1 MATADPSSPKI
12 ETSAPEVENLSPK
25 IENSSPKVEDSSAKV
40 ETSSIVASHEASSI
54 VGAPLPAPLPDLEN
68 EEPTVYPG
76 KAKAAVIMASLYI
89 SIFLV
94 ALDRTILGTAI
105 PRITDQFH
113 SVDSIGWL
121 GSAYMLTACGFILVY
136 GRVYTFF
143 NTKWVFLS
151 GILIFETGSA
161 LCGAAPNS
169 TALIVGRAI
178 AGFGS
183 SGIFTG
189 AIQIML
195 NTIPLHQRPLWQGL
209 FGACFGIASVA
220 GPLLGGAFTESKAT
234 WRWCFYIN
242 LPLGA
247 LTILIILLFLHIDE
261 KKPVMTLRKKLTM
274 LDPLG
279 MSLFLPSI
287 ICLLLALQ
295 WGGSKYPWSDGRII
309 ALLVIFALLFLAFI
323 AVQTVTRH
331 TTALVPSRIILQR
344 SVAFGALFQFCVG
357 SAMMTAV
364 LYLPLWFQAI
374 RGSTAVKS
382 GIQTIPLVLSLVAGS
397 ITCGALVHRLG
408 YYTQFMY
415 LGSILMSI
423 GGGLL
428 TTMTGATNHSGWIGY
443 EVLFGLGIGSSM
455 QQSNLA
461 VQVVLPKR
469 DVPTGI
475 SVIFF
480 FQTLGGAV
488 FVSVGQNVFLNK
500 FLTQLGD
507 LPGVNPN
514 IVISTGATALK
525 DHVPRELLPRVLEA
539 YNYAL
544 THGPFLVTAI
554 VACLT
559 IFGAIGMEWR
569 SVKEGQPPKASKNA
583 VKDVESGSLDE
594 RSVAE
599 GEKKAALN

>member
-1 MATADPSSPKI
+1 
-12 ETSAPEVENLSPK
+12 
-25 IENSSPKVEDSSAKV
+25 
-40 ETSSIVASHEASSI
+40 
-54 VGAPLPAPLPDLEN
+54 
-68 EEPTVYPG
+68 
-76 KAKAAVIMASLYI
+76 
-89 SIFLV
+89 
-94 ALDRTILGTAI
+94 
-105 PRITDQFH
+105 
-113 SVDSIGWL
+113 
-121 GSAYMLTACGFILVY
+121 MLTACGFILVY

-143 NTKWVFLS
+143 NTKLVFLS
-151 GILIFETGSA
+151 GILVFETGSA

-195 NTIPLHQRPLWQGL
+195 NTIPLHNRPLLQGL
-209 FGACFGIASVA
+209 FGAVFGIASVA
-220 GPLLGGAFTESKAT
+220 GPLLGGAFTQSKAT

-247 LTILIILLFLHIDE
+247 LTVLIIVLFLHLDE

-279 MSLFLPSI
+279 MLLFLPSI
-287 ICLLLALQ
+287 VCLLLALQ
-295 WGGSKYPWSDGRII
+295 WGGSKYPWSDGRVI
-309 ALLVIFALLFLAFI
+309 ALLVVFGVLFLAFI
-323 AVQTVTRH
+323 AAQTVTRH

-344 SVAFGALFQFCVG
+344 SVAFGAWFQFCTG
-357 SAMMTAV
+357 SAMMAVV
-364 LYLPLWFQAI
+364 LYMPLWFQAI
-374 RGSTAVKS
+374 RDSTAVKS

-397 ITCGALVHRLG
+397 ILCGATVQRVG

-415 LGSILMSI
+415 LGSIFMSV

-428 TTMTGATNHSGWIGY
+428 TTLTGGTNHSGWIGY
-443 EVLFGLGIGSSM
+443 QVLFGLGIGCSM

-461 VQVVLPKR
+461 VQVVLPKK

-475 SVIFF
+475 SIIFF

-500 FLTQLGD
+500 FLKQLGSVA
-507 LPGVNPN
+507 GVNPGA
-514 IVISTGATALK
+514 VIGTGATALR
-525 DHVPRELLPRVLEA
+525 DHVPRVLLPRVLEA

-554 VACLT
+554 VACFT

-569 SVKEGQPPKASKNA
+569 SVKEGQPPKARKNA

-594 RSVAE
+594 KSIAE
-599 GEKKAALN
+599 GENKSALN